1 MADYTAFVEAGS
13 ALVEML
19 RDKLTPEPLGDRESI
34 SLCSPH
40 DNGNNQLTIY
50 LYQVEEEAPQ
60 NNVGYYQ
67 ADRNTQRI
75 RPAQFVMRYLVTA
88 HSKAPGQLKEADQH
102 RLIGAVVQTLR
113 DNPVIPAKYMTG
125 SSAEERAQFHVSVEK
140 TSMEQMLKIWNNT
153 TKEYKLSLVVMLT
166 GATINSGRT
175 RQISRVMDAEVN
187 AQEREAALAAAGT
200 DDDAQRRGTGGGV

>member
-1 MADYTAFVEAGS
+1 MADYTAFVEAS
-13 ALVEML
+13 NALVEML
-19 RDKLTPEPLGDRESI
+19 RDKLTPEPLGDREAI

-40 DNGNNQLTIY
+40 DSGNNQLTLY
-50 LYQVEEEAPQ
+50 LYQIEEESPQ

-67 ADRNTQRI
+67 VDRNTQRI

-88 HSKAPGQLKEADQH
+88 HSKAPAQLKEADQH

-113 DNPVIPAKYMTG
+113 DNPVIPAKYVSG
-125 SSAEERAQFHVSVEK
+125 SSAAEGAELHVSVEK

-166 GATINSGRT
+166 GASISSGRT
-175 RQISRVMDAEVN
+175 RQVARVEEVEVSAE
-187 AQEREAALAAAGT
+187 
-200 DDDAQRRGTGGGV
+200 QRKPGGGV

>member
-1 MADYTAFVEAGS
+1 MADYTAFVEAGN

-19 RDKLTPEPLGDRESI
+19 RDKLTPEPLGDREAI

-40 DNGNNQLTIY
+40 DSGNNQLTLY
-50 LYQVEEEAPQ
+50 LYQVEEESPQ

-67 ADRNTQRI
+67 ADRNTMRI

-88 HSKAPGQLKEADQH
+88 HSKAPAQLKEADQH

-113 DNPVIPAKYMTG
+113 DNPVIPSKYVSG
-125 SSAEERAQFHVSVEK
+125 SSAAEGAQLHVSVEK
-140 TSMEQMLKIWNNT
+140 TTMEQMLKIWNNT

-166 GATINSGRT
+166 GASISSGRT
-175 RQISRVMDAEVN
+175 RQVARVEEVEVSAEQSVP
-187 AQEREAALAAAGT
+187 
-200 DDDAQRRGTGGGV
+200 GGGA